1 MTGSIETTIDNHSG
15 IPVDMPNIKAGII
28 KIIHAKNKMIYSVG
42 LFTIN
47 FFFNRL
53 RIAVSTD
60 KLVYLLQV

>member
-15 IPVDMPNIKAGII
+15 IPVDIPNIKAGII